1 MLEYGDGTK
10 VFLVRKKKLRNK
22 FYIEVKEK
30 WIWGLPITG
39 SVCDNNNRLI
49 LFETEAQ
56 AIDCI
61 QEMIEQET

>member
-1 MLEYGDGTK
+1 MIEYGDGTIL
-10 VFLVRKKKLRNK
+10 FCVRKKRNK

-39 SVCDNNNRLI
+39 AVCDNRNRLI